1 MTVQADL
8 KNRTKSFALEIL
20 RLAAELRPGATGH
33 LLQRQLVR
41 AGTGVGANYRAS
53 CRAKS
58 RADFIAKMTTTE
70 EESDEAAYWLEV
82 LMESGDVSRTR
93 GDELLDEARQLTA
106 IFVASIKTAKRNARQ
121 R

>member
-1 MTVQADL
+1 MTVKADL
-8 KNRTKSFALEIL
+8 KNRTKHFGLDML
-20 RLAAELRPGATGH
+20 RLAAELRPGTCGH

-70 EESDEAAYWLEV
+70 EESDEAA
-82 LMESGDVSRTR
+82 
-93 GDELLDEARQLTA
+93 
-106 IFVASIKTAKRNARQ
+106 
-121 R
+121 